1 MLVGHTVA
9 YLIALPMPDHQASVL
24 DWSGH
29 GYWSWAMPLATGF
42 FSWAVVGHVRQHF
55 QAGRGL
61 AGPPS
66 TRGLARRLAVAQVG
80 LFLLL
85 ELIERLASGEDLAS
99 LGEHH
104 LLLIGVVT
112 QLVVA
117 GALARLCSCLARAAS
132 RLGRWMSGADAP
144 IPTASMLWSA
154 ATALA
159 TSAVP
164 VSPRTSRGPPWSPS
178 FNS

>member
-1 MLVGHTVA
+1 MLVGHTIA
-9 YLIALPMPDHQASVL
+9 YVIALPMPDHQASAL

-55 QAGRGL
+55 HAGRSH
-61 AGPPS
+61 AGPQS

-85 ELIERLASGEDLAS
+85 ELIERLASGEQLAS
-99 LGEHH
+99 LGENH
-104 LLLIGVVT
+104 LLLIGIISQV
-112 QLVVA
+112 VVA
-117 GALARLCSCLARAAS
+117 VALARLCSWLARAAS
-132 RLGRWMSGADAP
+132 RLGRWLSGADEP
-144 IPTASMLWSA
+144 TPTAAMLWSA

-159 TSAVP
+159 TSAVAA
-164 VSPRTSRGPPWSPS
+164 SSRTSRGPPWSLS
-178 FNS
+178 FNT